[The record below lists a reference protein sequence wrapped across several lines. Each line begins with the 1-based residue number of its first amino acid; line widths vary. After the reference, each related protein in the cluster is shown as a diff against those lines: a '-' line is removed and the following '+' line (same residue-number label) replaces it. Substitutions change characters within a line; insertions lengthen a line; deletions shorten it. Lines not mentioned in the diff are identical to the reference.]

1 VNVGRA
7 LAAAVA
13 GFFLF
18 FFLALDLVLF
28 GVIPLGSLLVTVLPP
43 FGFVLG
49 AIVGSFVPKPGSG
62 VAVAFVAPGPVPTTP
77 WPVASGPQFLPS
89 HRVPPGGLPSWSQ
102 PNPAVPADGVLDAQ
116 LPVRVM
122 AWQGDWAE
130 VVCENGW
137 RTWVNGRLLVPWH

>member
-1 VNVGRA
+1 MNVGRA

-62 VAVAFVAPGPVPTTP
+62 GAVANWFSSLMQKQTLRLKP
-77 WPVASGPQFLPS
+77 W
-89 HRVPPGGLPSWSQ
+89 
-102 PNPAVPADGVLDAQ
+102 
-116 LPVRVM
+116 
-122 AWQGDWAE
+122 
-130 VVCENGW
+130 
-137 RTWVNGRLLVPWH
+137 RLMK